1 MAPKVWRGRS
11 ILWRI
16 GLVLIAM
23 VLAIAVIVSAALA
36 TNTEQLTSSDGPEM
50 PEVGEP
56 EPALAAL
63 PSGAPAP
70 TKAALD
76 KLIAPLAADSTVG
89 DLTGVVIDNATGEK
103 LWSQDTG
110 RTRIPASS
118 TKLLT
123 AMAAYSVLPAD
134 NTLPTTLAR
143 GEAEGELVVIP
154 GGNVTTAAGK
164 ESTFFPGSDTL
175 DDYVELAESTGE
187 TFSKV
192 TVAPGPYEGDEMAK
206 GWNEADIPG
215 GYLTRVQPW
224 MLDAGRVDPEELES
238 PREGQPMYAAAVEL
252 GKRLGI
258 SGDGVSVSGKP
269 VPVAETIGAVESA
282 PLVERTRDILDDSD
296 NVGAD
301 ALCHEAAMH
310 VTGIDSAEPVTD
322 GEAGFTDPESRVSI
336 AEATDSVLTIL
347 KDNGIDTAGTN
358 LADCSGM
365 SRENRI
371 SADVLAQVLHLAA
384 SPDATPQMRALLDG
398 LPIAAGSGTLADRFG
413 SGSGAEDG
421 AGWVRA
427 KTGTLSG
434 VSSLAGIVTTS
445 DGRSLS
451 FALMSEGTNPADAR
465 PGLDRIAALLRDCG
479 CQ

>member
-16 GLVLIAM
+16 GLVLVAM
-23 VLAIAVIVSAALA
+23 VLAIALIVSAALA
-36 TNTEQLTSSDGPEM
+36 TNTEHLTSPDTEM
-50 PEVGEP
+50 PEVGTP
-56 EPALAAL
+56 SPALVDL
-63 PSGAPAP
+63 PDDAPVP
-70 TKAALD
+70 SKAALD
-76 KLIAPLAADSTVG
+76 KLIAPLAADATVG

-103 LWSQDTG
+103 LWSKDAG

-123 AMAAYSVLPAD
+123 AMAAYAVVPAD

-154 GGNVTTAAGK
+154 GGNVTTAAGE
-164 ESTFFPGSDTL
+164 ESTFFPGTDTL

-187 TFSKV
+187 TFTKV
-192 TVAPGPYEGDEMAK
+192 TVAPGPYEGTEMAD

-224 MLDAGRVDPEELES
+224 MLDAGRVDPEEIES

-258 SGDGVSVSGKP
+258 SADAVSVQGKP
-269 VPVAETIGAVESA
+269 VPVSDTIGAIESA

-310 VTGIDSAEPVTD
+310 VTGIDAADPVTD
-322 GEAGFTDPESRVSI
+322 GEAGYTDPDERVSI
-336 AEATDSVLTIL
+336 AEATDTVLKTL
-347 KDNGIDTAGTN
+347 EDHGVDTAGTK

-384 SPDATPQMRALLDG
+384 GPDATPQIRALLDG

-413 SGSGAEDG
+413 EGSGAEAG
-421 AGWVRA
+421 AGWIRA

-434 VSSLAGIVTTS
+434 VSSLAGIVSTS

-465 PGLDRIAALLRDCG
+465 PGLDRIAAMLRDCG

>member
-23 VLAIAVIVSAALA
+23 VLAIALIVSAALA
-36 TNTEQLTSSDGPEM
+36 TNTEHLTEPDTEM
-50 PEVGEP
+50 PEVGAP
-56 EPALAAL
+56 DPALTAL
-63 PSGAPAP
+63 PEDAPIPA
-70 TKAALD
+70 KSALD
-76 KLIAPLAADSTVG
+76 KLIAPLAANSAVG
-89 DLTGVVIDNATGEK
+89 DLTGVVIDNSTGEH
-103 LWSQDTG
+103 LWSKG
-110 RTRIPASS
+110 AERPRIPASS

-123 AMAAYSVLPAD
+123 ALAAYSVLPAD
-134 NTLPTTLAR
+134 NTLSTTLAR
-143 GEAEGELVVIP
+143 GEDDGELVVIP
-154 GGNVTTAAGK
+154 GGNVTTAAE

-187 TFSKV
+187 TFTKI
-192 TVAPGPYEGDEMAK
+192 TVAPGPYEGPEMAK

-224 MLDAGRVDPEELES
+224 MLDAGRVDPEETES
-238 PREGQPMYAAAVEL
+238 PREGQPMYAAAVKL
-252 GKRLGI
+252 GSRLDI
-258 SGDGVSVSGKP
+258 AESAVTLSGEP
-269 VPVAETIGAVESA
+269 VPVQDTIGAIDSGPMVQ
-282 PLVERTRDILDDSD
+282 RTRNILDDSD

-310 VTGIDSAEPVTD
+310 VTGIDHADPVTG
-322 GEAGFTDPESRVSI
+322 GEAGHTDSDSRVSI
-336 AEATDSVLTIL
+336 DEATDNVLSVLR
-347 KDNGIDTAGTN
+347 DNGIDTTGTQ

-371 SADVLAQVLHLAA
+371 TADVLAQVLHLAA
-384 SPDATPQMRALLDG
+384 GPEANPQMRALLDG
-398 LPIAAGSGTLADRFG
+398 LPIAAGSGTLLDRFAA
-413 SGSGAEDG
+413 GSGAEDG

-479 CQ
+479 CR

>member
-16 GLVLIAM
+16 GLVLVAM
-23 VLAIAVIVSAALA
+23 VLAIALIVSAALA
-36 TNTEQLTSSDGPEM
+36 TNTENLTAPDTEM
-50 PEVGEP
+50 PEVGAP
-56 EPALAAL
+56 EPALTAL
-63 PSGAPAP
+63 PVDAPAP
-70 TKAALD
+70 AKAALG
-76 KLIAPLAADSTVG
+76 KLIAPLAADPVVG
-89 DLTGVVIDNATGEK
+89 DLTGVVIDNATGEQ
-103 LWSQDTG
+103 LWAKDAG

-123 AMAAYSVLPAD
+123 AMAAYSIVPAD

-154 GGNVTTAAGK
+154 GGNVTTAAAE
-164 ESTFFPGSDTL
+164 ESTFFPGSDSL

-187 TFSKV
+187 TFTKI
-192 TVAPGPYEGDEMAK
+192 TVAPGPYEGPEMAD

-224 MLDAGRVDPEELES
+224 MLDAGRVDPEETES

-252 GKRLGI
+252 GSRLDVPESGVKL
-258 SGDGVSVSGKP
+258 SGDP
-269 VPVAETIGAVESA
+269 VPVQETIGAIDSG
-282 PLVERTRDILDDSD
+282 PLVERTRNILDDSD

-310 VTGIDSAEPVTD
+310 VTGIDHADPVTD
-322 GEAGFTDPESRVSI
+322 GEAGYTDAESRVSI
-336 AEATDSVLTIL
+336 EEATDNVLRVL
-347 KDNGIDTAGTN
+347 RDKGIDTSGTE

-384 SPDATPQMRALLDG
+384 GPEANPQMRALLDG
-398 LPIAAGSGTLADRFG
+398 LPIAAGSGTLQDRFG
-413 SGSGAEDG
+413 EGSGAEDG

-451 FALMSEGTNPADAR
+451 FALMSEGTSPADAR
-465 PGLDRIAALLRDCG
+465 PGLDRIASLLRECG
-479 CQ
+479 CR